1 MSRKKERDERR
12 REEYIERR
20 RRTPPPRKRTQR
32 SSSNISRSPSRI
44 PSLPE
49 EKKKEEPD
57 ETQIILSQ
65 IYSRLH
71 STRNEAENV
80 TSQIHR
86 TGNEITELEGRIND
100 IRSKNYVY
108 LPELEQEY
116 TSLFEKW
123 EGRRSGIEKEASVK
137 VGSLIQR
144 INQLENQLS
153 PKSNYSEL
161 KNYESESQNLES
173 YLNQARYLVNAQL
186 QEFKEEEKRISD
198 KLLEAE
204 TTVKNLV
211 SSSIDWLVNENP
223 VISVRA
229 HDLNDDVHGVLTLTN
244 MRILFEEEKE
254 VVLERVLFLA
264 TEKKKVREVRLDKPI
279 GAVDQMTKGKV
290 GFFKGSGA
298 YISFKPSVGLGEL
311 KFDLGNR
318 DVESLV
324 NYFSLIS
331 SGQLDK
337 ETEETML
344 EEGDKMIRC
353 PFCNAPY
360 SEEIYRGQ
368 TTLICMY
375 CGTSFK
381 P

>member
-12 REEYIERR
+12 REEYVERR
-20 RRTPPPRKRTQR
+20 KRTPPPGKRTQR
-32 SSSNISRSPSRI
+32 NKTYTSRSQSKS
-44 PSLPE
+44 PSLHKEP
-49 EKKKEEPD
+49 KKEEPD
-57 ETQIILSQ
+57 KTQLILSQ

-71 STRNEAENV
+71 RTKNEAESI
-80 TSQIHR
+80 TGEIHR
-86 TGNEITELEGRIND
+86 TGNQITELEGRIAD

-108 LPELEQEY
+108 LLGLEQEY
-116 TSLFEKW
+116 NTIFKKW
-123 EGRRSGIEKEASVK
+123 EERRSDIEKEASVK

-144 INQLENQLS
+144 INQLDNQLT
-153 PKSNYSEL
+153 PQSNYSEL

-186 QEFKEEEKRISD
+186 KEFKEEEKRISD

-204 TTVKNLV
+204 NTVKNLV
-211 SSSIDWLVNENP
+211 SSSIDWLVGENP

-229 HDLNDDVHGVLTLTN
+229 HDLNDDDHGVLTLTN

-264 TEKKKVREVRLDKPI
+264 TGKKRVREVKLDKPI
-279 GAVDQMTKGKV
+279 GAVDQITKGKV

-298 YISFKPSVGLGEL
+298 YISFKPSVRLDEI

-318 DVESLV
+318 DVESLI
-324 NYFSLIS
+324 NYFTSIS

-337 ETEETML
+337 ETEETKV

-360 SEEIYRGQ
+360 SEEVYRGQ
-368 TTLICMY
+368 TTLTCMY